1 MAKRGK
7 GSFIRALQFN
17 IEDPYGFY
25 ADRIDAETLVKLAK
39 NVHANTLIVFARDA
53 WGRTFYDSRL
63 YPRHR
68 RARLDVGELGRL
80 AERHGVKLIVMAA
93 HTANRYLYRKHP
105 LWAQRTRDGEVIVLE
120 HIPVEERVRDPH
132 WPQICLNS
140 PALDQYFVPEV
151 QEAWET
157 SKAYGVL
164 LDSFRY
170 MPDMPKACYCQWCR
184 ERFRSEEGLELPEK
198 MDPEDEAYRRAWEWR
213 YRVVVRALERI
224 RNGLWEVSRGKA
236 RLYYNSHPAGWAG
249 RPNRVV
255 EMARDLLDGVFAEAS
270 EVDVKGPGL
279 LTIVAKLS
287 KALLGDDKPVL
298 VTRNAFHFLRVVQ
311 SPPKQTIKQGI
322 WEIVAAGG
330 QPVVTIFSSQLFEDP
345 RALEAVEEV
354 YERLEAIEEY
364 LVGAKPL
371 KLVGLVYSNTT
382 HDWYLHN
389 HPEYYVGEVEGFAD
403 MLMHNHIPWGFVPD
417 YSLED
422 LNALGEYRVLVLA
435 NTGVLSDEAEE
446 AIARYVEEGGMLIAT
461 HQVGVMRPDF
471 TYRQAMAL
479 EEVMGVRYEGL
490 RRLGY
495 VYLDLLAGDGDA
507 YEEYW
512 RGLPYRIPFGDYNTA
527 FRRGRRDPRLGEAVR
542 VVAEEA
548 RPLARLRV
556 ARNHW
561 GYEYT
566 LGRSLPPPDSLQE
579 TPGVTVNRY
588 GRGVAIYY
596 SLRLGIHYD
605 RFGNPDYSALFTSVL
620 ERHGIRAP
628 VRVEAPDTVQAE
640 YYWLGECITV
650 HLVNHTYNQRFLDA
664 PVSAAA
670 RQALPAFDPPYSV
683 HPIRTVIP
691 VHGVKVVAET
701 GWSRTV
707 VRQPLESVETV
718 VDGGRVEYQ
727 VEKLKDYTLVVLC
740 PKK

>member
-1 MAKRGK
+1 MAEKHG
-7 GSFIRALQFN
+7 FIRAIQFN

-25 ADRIDAETLVKLAK
+25 ADRIDAEILAK
-39 NVHANTLIVFARDA
+39 LVRNLHANTLIVFARDA
-53 WGRTFYDSRL
+53 WGRTFYNSRL

-68 RARLDVGELGRL
+68 RARLDVEELGRE
-80 AERHGVKLIVMAA
+80 ADKHGLRLIVMAA
-93 HTANRYLYRKHP
+93 HTANRYLYRKYP

-120 HIPVEERVRDPH
+120 HIPVEERVRNPH

-140 PALDQYFVPEV
+140 PALEKYFAPEV
-151 QEAWET
+151 AEAWQA
-157 SKAYGVL
+157 SKAHGVL

-184 ERFRSEEGLELPEK
+184 ARFREEEGLELPSEA
-198 MDPEDEAYRRAWEWR
+198 DPEDEAYRRAWEWR
-213 YRVVVRALERI
+213 YRVVVRALAKI
-224 RNGLWEVSRGKA
+224 REALDKASGGKA
-236 RLYYNSHPAGWAG
+236 ELYYNSHPAGWAG

-279 LTIVAKLS
+279 LTVVAKLS
-287 KALLGDDKPVL
+287 RALIGPGKPVM
-298 VTRNAFHFLRVVQ
+298 VTRNAFHYLRVVQ
-311 SPPKQTIKQGI
+311 SPPKQTITQGI

-330 QPVVTIFSSQLFEDP
+330 HPVVTIFSSQLFEDP
-345 RALEAVEEV
+345 RALEAVEEA
-354 YERLEAIEEY
+354 YEKIEAIEEY
-364 LVGAKPL
+364 LVGAEPL
-371 KLVGLVYSNTT
+371 HFIGLVFSNIT
-382 HDWYLHN
+382 HDWYLHT

-403 MLMHNHIPWGFVPD
+403 IFMHNHLPWEFIAD
-417 YSLED
+417 HD
-422 LNALGEYRVLVLA
+422 LDDPEKLGKYRVLVLA
-435 NTGVLSDEAEE
+435 NTGVMSDEAEE
-446 AIARYVEEGGMLIAT
+446 AVRQYVERGGLLVAT

-479 EEVMGVRYEGL
+479 EEVFGLRYEGL

-507 YEEYW
+507 YEEFW

-542 VVAEEA
+542 AVPDGA
-548 RPLARLRV
+548 RPVARLR
-556 ARNHW
+556 ASRNHW

-566 LGRSLPPPDSLQE
+566 LGRSIPPPDSLQE

-588 GRGVAIYY
+588 GRGIAVYY

-605 RFGNPDYSALFTSVL
+605 RFGNPDYAALFTRIL
-620 ERHGIRAP
+620 ERYSIKPP
-628 VRVEAPDTVQAE
+628 VEIEAPDTVQAE
-640 YYWLGECITV
+640 TYRWRECLLV

-664 PVSAAA
+664 PVTAAA

-691 VHGVKVVAET
+691 VRGVKIRLRAPW
-701 GWSRTV
+701 GSSSV
-707 VRQPLESVETV
+707 VRQPLEGREEIALGETV
-718 VDGGRVEYQ
+718 EYTVDV
-727 VEKLKDYTLVVLC
+727 KDYTLVAIC